1 MLITY
6 LNTRRIIAMSDAS
19 SSKRE
24 DKSASQRSAS
34 QFSTDDSQEV
44 EQPVA
49 TRKHGATCNL
59 NKLLNKLL
67 FHKPGADQ

>member
-1 MLITY
+1 M
-6 LNTRRIIAMSDAS
+6 NDVS
-19 SSKRE
+19 SNKRE
-24 DKSASQRSAS
+24 NKSVSQRNAS
-34 QFSTDDSQEV
+34 QFSTNDSQEV